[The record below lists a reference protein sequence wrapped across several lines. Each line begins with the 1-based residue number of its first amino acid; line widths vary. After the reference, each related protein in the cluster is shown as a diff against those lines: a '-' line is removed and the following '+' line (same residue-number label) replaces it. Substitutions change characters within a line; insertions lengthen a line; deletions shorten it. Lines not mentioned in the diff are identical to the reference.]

1 MFDTFLEINM
11 FSKPLLIF
19 LSLLLLFAGVI
30 GANASAADNETPVL
44 VTVHGKI
51 LDQNQAP
58 VAGAKVSAFSK
69 DGSQTINSVTDTDGS
84 FELKLM
90 PKIYVIKVAASG
102 FADISQRLNVEQ
114 NDLKTL
120 EIVLQIRNVEAIV
133 SVSGSS
139 DFPVETTRT
148 ATKTFTVLRDVP
160 QSITIVGKQ
169 QISDQSMSSI
179 GDVVRYIP
187 GISAHQGEN
196 NRDQIIIRGQNS
208 SADFFVNG
216 VRDDVQYYRDLYN
229 LESVEALRGPNA
241 MIFGRGGGGGVINRV
256 TKEAGF
262 SGFRQFSLQGGSF
275 GNKRGSIDIDQ
286 PFSDKVAFRI
296 NSVFEDSGSFRNNVG
311 LNRFAVNPT
320 LTYNPDSKTSLTFG
334 YEFLRDRRTADRG
347 ITSFQNR
354 PAGVPIE
361 TFYGN
366 PNDSHVKAN
375 VNLLSATLDR
385 QFGNLNL
392 HNRTTYGDYDRFYQ
406 NYVPGSV
413 NASQTLVAL
422 SAYNNATK
430 RRNLFS
436 QTDLNYSLSTGR
448 IKHNLLAGFELGNQR
463 TRNFRNTGYFN
474 NSATSVQVSYDNPTT
489 IVPVT
494 FRQSSSDAD
503 NRLKVNLAAA
513 YVQDQVELSRYI
525 QIVAG
530 ARFDYFD
537 LRYHNNRNG
546 GDLRRIDTL
555 ASPRI
560 GLVIKPVTEL
570 SIYGNYSISY
580 LPSSGDQFSSLTNIT
595 QQVKP
600 EKFENFEVGVKW
612 DIRRN
617 LSFTSALYRL
627 DRKNTR
633 ANDPNNAGAIVQ
645 TGGQRTNGFEMG
657 LNGTITS
664 KWIVTGG
671 YSYQDAFI
679 TSATTAAAA
688 GKQVAQV
695 PHHNFSIWNKY
706 QFLPKLSAGLG
717 LIKRSDMFA
726 AVDNT
731 VVLPGY
737 TRADAAV
744 FYTFNENWRLQA
756 NIENVF
762 NTKYFL
768 NADNNT
774 NITPGSPIGARIG
787 LIARF

>member
-1 MFDTFLEINM
+1 MFPKAAA
-11 FSKPLLIF
+11 SF
-19 LSLLLLFAGVI
+19 LSLLLFFAGAI
-30 GANASAADNETPVL
+30 GIHASVNDETPPL
-44 VTVHGKI
+44 VTIHGKI
-51 LDQNQAP
+51 FDQNQAP
-58 VAGAKVSAFSK
+58 VAGAKILAVPHDDSKAITSLTDADGIFAIELLPKAYVLRVS
-69 DGSQTINSVTDTDGS
+69 
-84 FELKLM
+84 
-90 PKIYVIKVAASG
+90 ASG

-120 EIVLQIRNVEAIV
+120 EITLYVRSVEAV
-133 SVSGSS
+133 VTVTDSS
-139 DFPVETTRT
+139 DFPVEASRT
-148 ATKTFTVLRDVP
+148 ATKTFTPLRDIP
-160 QSITIVGKQ
+160 QSITVVGKH
-169 QISDQSMSSI
+169 QINDQSMRSI

-229 LESVEALRGPNA
+229 IESLEALRGPNA
-241 MIFGRGGGGGVINRV
+241 MIFGRGGGGGVVNRV

-262 SGFRQFSLQGGSF
+262 SAFRQFSLQGGSF

-296 NSVFEDSGSFRNNVG
+296 NSVFEDSNSFRNNVG
-311 LNRFAVNPT
+311 LRRFAVNPT

-347 ITSFQNR
+347 ITSFQNK
-354 PAGVPIE
+354 PADVPIE

-366 PNDSHVKAN
+366 PNDSHVRAN
-375 VNLLSATLDR
+375 VNVLSSTLDR
-385 QFGNLNL
+385 QFGKLSL
-392 HNRTTYGDYDRFYQ
+392 HNRTTYGDFDRFYQ
-406 NYVPGSV
+406 NYVPGAV
-413 NASQTLVAL
+413 NASKTSVAL
-422 SAYNNATK
+422 TAYNNATK

-436 QTDLNYSLSTGR
+436 QTDLNYSLKTGR
-448 IKHNLLAGFELGNQR
+448 VKHNLLGGFELGNQR
-463 TRNFRNTGYFN
+463 TNNFRKTGYFN
-474 NSATSVQVSYDNPTT
+474 NTATSFQVSYDNPTT
-489 IVPVT
+489 TIPVT
-494 FRQSSSDAD
+494 FRQSATDA
-503 NRLKVNLAAA
+503 NNHLKVNLAAA
-513 YVQDQVELSRYI
+513 YVQDQVEISRYF
-525 QIVAG
+525 QLVAG

-537 LRYHNNRNG
+537 LNYHNNRNG
-546 GDLRRIDTL
+546 DDLRRIDTL
-555 ASPRI
+555 VSPRV

-580 LPSSGDQFSSLTNIT
+580 LPSSGDQFSSLTTVT

-600 EKFENFEVGVKW
+600 EKFENFEVGAKW

-627 DRKNTR
+627 DRTNTR

-645 TGGQRTNGFEMG
+645 TGSQRTNGFEAG
-657 LNGTITS
+657 LNGMITP
-664 KWIVTGG
+664 KWTVTGG
-671 YSYQDAFI
+671 YAYQDAFI
-679 TSATTAAAA
+679 TSSTTAAAT

-695 PHHNFSIWNKY
+695 THHNFSIWNKY
-706 QFLPKLSAGLG
+706 QFLSKLSAGLG
-717 LIKRSDMFA
+717 LSRRTDMFA
-726 AVDNT
+726 AIDNT

-744 FYTFNENWRLQA
+744 FYTFNENWQMQA
-756 NIENVF
+756 NIENLF

-787 LIARF
+787 LTARF